1 MLLIS
6 HVILI
11 PGSDK
16 MTKRVL
22 QNGATIEIKPYE
34 DSFADS
40 LARNLF
46 QGVSIETIIQQR
58 TDLLAPGPEEV
69 YSVCVIVDSKVVG
82 VCTGVRKRWFG
93 KRHRIEMIQVVVK
106 DEFHGLGI
114 ARFMMAEI
122 AKHFKKYEVEIVQI
136 SVEATNANAIA
147 AYERIGF
154 VRFGVLENGL
164 RHNDKYSDE
173 IMMSARCMD
182 LIEKQ

>member
-1 MLLIS
+1 MTHYILGNNLTVQIQQYNIS
-6 HVILI
+6 HAESI
-11 PGSDK
+11 SK
-16 MTKRVL
+16 
-22 QNGATIEIKPYE
+22 
-34 DSFADS
+34 
-40 LARNLF
+40 NLF
-46 QGVSIETIIQQR
+46 DGLQVDIIIQQR
-58 TDLLAPGPEEV
+58 EQLLAPGPEEV
-69 YSVCVIVDSKVVG
+69 YSVCCILEEMVIG

-93 KRHRIEMIQVVVK
+93 ERHRIEMVQVVVK
-106 DEFHGLGI
+106 DEFRGLGI

-164 RHNDKYSDE
+164 RHNDKYFDE